1 MEILI
6 LTGMSGAGKSLAAN
20 YLEDMGYFCVDNL
33 PPSLILELIRTYQET
48 YLAKRTNQDPALAR
62 DSRLAI
68 VIDVR
73 SSNLF
78 SEVVPVL
85 ELLRE
90 QGHNLRIVFLD
101 ATDQVLINRYKL
113 SRRSHPLAPGRS
125 LAQAIS
131 LERERLAP
139 LKDRVS
145 DIVETSNL
153 GPAELRD
160 MIYAMLSGPGLDK
173 RMTILVQSF
182 GFKYGV
188 PVDSDCVLD
197 VRFLPNPFYQE
208 HLRPQS
214 GLDPDVR
221 DYVFSFPETQAFLD
235 KQADLFNFTIPLYIR
250 EGKVRLMIAVGCS
263 GGRHR
268 SVALA
273 EALAKS
279 LEDSQ
284 VSIVVDHR
292 DLQKD
297 SRYFSKRSTP
307 GAV

>member
-20 YLEDMGYFCVDNL
+20 YLEDMGFFCVDNL
-33 PPSLILELIRTYQET
+33 PPSLIPELIRTYEQT
-48 YLAKRTNQDPALAR
+48 YQPRSHKQNLTERSF
-62 DSRLAI
+62 SRLAI

-78 SEVVPVL
+78 NEVVPVL

-90 QGHNLRIVFLD
+90 QGHTLRILFLD
-101 ATDQVLINRYKL
+101 ATDQVLVNRYKL
-113 SRRSHPLAPGRS
+113 SRRSHPLAHGRS

-208 HLRPQS
+208 SLRPQS
-214 GLDPDVR
+214 GLNPDVR
-221 DYVFSFPETQAFLD
+221 DYVFSFPETEIFLG
-235 KQADLFNFTIPLYIR
+235 KQEDLFNFTIPLYIR

-273 EALAKS
+273 EALARR
-279 LEDSQ
+279 LENHE

-297 SRYFSKRSTP
+297 SRYFSKRNIP
-307 GAV
+307 GS

>member
-20 YLEDMGYFCVDNL
+20 YLEDMGFFCVDNL
-33 PPSLILELIRTYQET
+33 PPSLITELIRTYEQT
-48 YLAKRTNQDPALAR
+48 YQPRSHKQNLTERSF
-62 DSRLAI
+62 SRLAI

-78 SEVVPVL
+78 NEVVPVL

-90 QGHNLRIVFLD
+90 QGHTLRILFLD
-101 ATDQVLINRYKL
+101 ATDQVLVNRYKL
-113 SRRSHPLAPGRS
+113 SRRSHPLAHGRS

-208 HLRPQS
+208 SLRPQS

-221 DYVFSFPETQAFLD
+221 DYVFSFPETEIFLG
-235 KQADLFNFTIPLYIR
+235 KQEDLFNFTIPLYIR

-273 EALAKS
+273 EALARR
-279 LEDSQ
+279 LENHE

-297 SRYFSKRSTP
+297 SRYFSKRNIP
-307 GAV
+307 GS

>member
-20 YLEDMGYFCVDNL
+20 YLEDMGFFCVDNL
-33 PPSLILELIRTYQET
+33 PPSLIPELIGTYEQTYQPRSHKQNLTE
-48 YLAKRTNQDPALAR
+48 RSF
-62 DSRLAI
+62 SRLAI

-78 SEVVPVL
+78 NEVVPVL

-90 QGHNLRIVFLD
+90 QGHTLRILFLD
-101 ATDQVLINRYKL
+101 ATDQVLVNRYKL
-113 SRRSHPLAPGRS
+113 SRRSHPLAHGRS

-208 HLRPQS
+208 SLRPQS

-221 DYVFSFPETQAFLD
+221 DYVFSFPETEIFLG
-235 KQADLFNFTIPLYIR
+235 KQEDLFNFTIPLYIR

-273 EALAKS
+273 EALARR
-279 LEDSQ
+279 LENHE

-297 SRYFSKRSTP
+297 SRYFSKRNIP
-307 GAV
+307 GS

>member
-1 MEILI
+1 LI
-6 LTGMSGAGKSLAAN
+6 P
-20 YLEDMGYFCVDNL
+20 D
-33 PPSLILELIRTYQET
+33 LIRAYQET
-48 YLAKRTNQDPALAR
+48 NKTQIQEQGPTSLKVN
-62 DSRLAI
+62 RLAI

-78 SEVVPVL
+78 SEVVPDL

-90 QGHNLRIVFLD
+90 QGHTMRIVFLD

-113 SRRSHPLAPGRS
+113 SRRSHPLAHGRS

-182 GFKYGV
+182 GFKYGL

-208 HLRPQS
+208 NLRPLS
-214 GLDPDVR
+214 GLDQDVC
-221 DYVFSFPETQAFLD
+221 DYVFSFPETETYLK
-235 KQADLFNFTIPLYIR
+235 KQEELFNFTIPLYIR

-273 EALAKS
+273 EALARR
-279 LEDSQ
+279 LGDSQ
-284 VSIVVDHR
+284 VTIVVDHR

-297 SRYFSKRSTP
+297 SRYFNKHIIP
-307 GAV
+307 GT

>member
-20 YLEDMGYFCVDNL
+20 YLEDMGFFCVDNL
-33 PPSLILELIRTYQET
+33 PPSLIPELIRTYQET
-48 YLAKRTNQDPALAR
+48 YLAKNRDPNPAAQKG
-62 DSRLAI
+62 SRLAI

-78 SEVVPVL
+78 NEVVPVL

-90 QGHNLRIVFLD
+90 QGHSLRIVFLD

-113 SRRSHPLAPGRS
+113 SRRNHPLAHGRS

-208 HLRPQS
+208 LLRPQS
-214 GLDPDVR
+214 GLDPAVR
-221 DYVFSFPETQAFLD
+221 DYVFSFAETEAYLD
-235 KQADLFNFTIPLYIR
+235 KQVDLFNFTIPLYIR

-273 EALAKS
+273 EALAKR
-279 LEDSQ
+279 LENSQ

-307 GAV
+307 GA